1 MDSSCSLDVTTAAN
15 GRAPIG
21 VVVENRNTDEL
32 CLSSAAVELQNI
44 MLLDRCT
51 YILVCD
57 LVHVFGVH
65 TVKIIGIS
73 VYSLASFFPFF
84 WGGNISLL
92 TSDCLLD
99 LPALYHYSTA
109 FPLLLAC
116 SLLYTEVYHLLEHF
130 MKNRPFP
137 SSLLQ
142 FQLSIC
148 QKATDILI
156 ED

>member
-21 VVVENRNTDEL
+21 VAVENRNTDEL

-51 YILVCD
+51 YILVCH
-57 LVHVFGVH
+57 LVHVIGVH
-65 TVKIIGIS
+65 TVKIIGVS
-73 VYSLASFFPFF
+73 VYSLASFFLFF
-84 WGGNISLL
+84 WGGNVPLL

-109 FPLLLAC
+109 SPLLSAC

-130 MKNRPFP
+130 IKTDNFHHYFY
-137 SSLLQ
+137 S
-142 FQLSIC
+142 FQLYIC
-148 QKATDILI
+148 QKATYILI